1 MPKTETRGAV
11 NLCYYLS
18 TTMFRRRKARELAE
32 QYDSVLFPKDESD
45 SNESSI
51 EDNGEYS
58 VSSKQQ
64 TLPVVYY
71 AHTFTW
77 SAVQQP
83 EQDFFKLINNIQKSL
98 MYSIYIASTWR
109 QVKIMI

>member
-18 TTMFRRRKARELAE
+18 TTMFRRRKARGLAE

-51 EDNGEYS
+51 EDNG
-58 VSSKQQ
+58 
-64 TLPVVYY
+64 
-71 AHTFTW
+71 
-77 SAVQQP
+77 
-83 EQDFFKLINNIQKSL
+83 
-98 MYSIYIASTWR
+98 
-109 QVKIMI
+109 

>member
-11 NLCYYLS
+11 NLCYLS

-51 EDNGEYS
+51 EDNG
-58 VSSKQQ
+58 
-64 TLPVVYY
+64 
-71 AHTFTW
+71 
-77 SAVQQP
+77 
-83 EQDFFKLINNIQKSL
+83 
-98 MYSIYIASTWR
+98 
-109 QVKIMI
+109 